1 MDGAVSVATVG
12 GVATAPRSNSPAV
25 PTIRSGY
32 SQWVL
37 EELRIRGL
45 GVIADATLELCPG
58 LTVVTGETGAGK
70 TMVVAGLGLL
80 FGGRADTGRV
90 RVGERQ
96 ALVEGRLALTE
107 DHAALTRALEAGAEC
122 DDDGTLLASRTVS
135 AEGRSRA
142 HLGGRSVPMGVLG
155 ALGEDLVTVHGQA
168 DQLRLLRPAEQR
180 AALDRFAGA
189 DVNGLLTEHRAS
201 YDQWQA
207 VIRDLAQRN
216 SAARERAQEAELL
229 RHGLKEIEAVDPRP
243 GEDDTCRAD
252 MTRLE
257 NADTLRTAAA
267 GAATALVSDP
277 ADDAPDV
284 AGLLATA
291 QRSLEAVAEHDPVLA
306 GLAGRVGELGYLA
319 SDAAGELAVYAHSFE
334 ADPGRLAQLHDRWAV
349 LQGLVR
355 RYADTIDGV
364 REWAATAAVRLN
376 ELDGSQEKL
385 AELTAERD
393 AVAAELT
400 STAIELSA
408 ARSAAAEVFAA
419 AVTAELADLALP
431 NARIEVALH
440 RRDAPA
446 GSLGLLIGDQ
456 TVAVSA
462 DGIDDVELLL
472 VPHTGAPARLLNKGA
487 SGGELS
493 RVMLA
498 VEVVFAGANHVPTL
512 VFDEVDAG
520 VGGRAAG
527 EVGRRL
533 ARLARTHQVLVVTH
547 LPQVAAFADRHLV
560 VSKDDDGSV
569 TASGVRQVAAE
580 ERTRELARMLA
591 GLDES
596 DTGVAHAE
604 ELLEA
609 AQRDNRVSVSPH
621 PSPE

>member
-1 MDGAVSVATVG
+1 M
-12 GVATAPRSNSPAV
+12 
-25 PTIRSGY
+25 
-32 SQWVL
+32 L

-45 GVIADATLELCPG
+45 GVITDATLELCPG

-90 RVGERQ
+90 RVGERR
-96 ALVEGRLALTE
+96 ALVEGRLALVEGSPTLE
-107 DHAALTRALEAGAEC
+107 RALEAGAEC
-122 DDDGTLLASRTVS
+122 DEDGTLLASRTVS

-155 ALGEDLVTVHGQA
+155 ALGEDLVSVHGQA

-180 AALDRFAGA
+180 AALDRFAGT
-189 DVNGLLTEHRAS
+189 DVEALLARHRALF
-201 YDQWQA
+201 DQWQA
-207 VIRDLAQRN
+207 AIRDLAQRN
-216 SAARERAQEAELL
+216 SAARERAQEADLL
-229 RHGLKEIEAVDPRP
+229 RHGLNEIAAADPQP
-243 GEDDTCRAD
+243 GEDVAMRAD
-252 MTRLE
+252 ISRLE
-257 NADTLRTAAA
+257 NVDTLRTAAA
-267 GAATALVSDP
+267 GAAAALVSDP
-277 ADDAPDV
+277 IEDLPDV
-284 AGLLATA
+284 AGLLAAA
-291 QRSLEAVAEHDPVLA
+291 QRALESVAEHDPVLA
-306 GLAGRVGELGYLA
+306 ALAVRIGELGYLA
-319 SDAAGELAVYAHSFE
+319 ADAAGELAVYADSFE
-334 ADPGRLAQLHDRWAV
+334 ADPGRLGALHDRWAE

-364 REWAATAAVRLN
+364 RDWAAAAEVRLD

-393 AVAAELT
+393 AVAAELA
-400 STAIELSA
+400 STAVMLSA
-408 ARSAAAEVFAA
+408 ARSAAAEVFST

-431 NARIEVALH
+431 NGRIEVALH

-446 GSLGLLIGDQ
+446 GALGLLIDGQ
-456 TVAVSA
+456 PVAISA
-462 DGIDDVELLL
+462 DGIDEVELLL
-472 VPHTGAPARLLNKGA
+472 VPHTGAPARPLNKGA

-498 VEVVFAGANHVPTL
+498 VEVVFAGADHVPTL

-520 VGGRAAG
+520 VGGRAAV

-569 TASGVRQVAAE
+569 TASGVREVSAE
-580 ERTRELARMLA
+580 ERTHELARMLA
-591 GLDES
+591 GLDAS
-596 DTGVAHAE
+596 DTGVAHAQ
-604 ELLEA
+604 ELLET

-621 PSPE
+621 PSLE